1 MNDSVDLVESSA
13 GQMAQMA
20 GFIENVANTSSSLS
34 CSEEQIS
41 ETTSSVMETLTNGV
55 NSSNTSQKTIE
66 AMASKVGDMA
76 K

>member
-20 GFIENVANTSSSLS
+20 GFIENVANTSSSLF